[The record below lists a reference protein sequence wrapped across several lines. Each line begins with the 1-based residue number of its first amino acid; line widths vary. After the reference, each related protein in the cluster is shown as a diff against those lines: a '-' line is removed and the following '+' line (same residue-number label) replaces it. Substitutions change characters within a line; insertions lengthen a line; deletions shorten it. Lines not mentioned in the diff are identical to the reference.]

1 MAPQGLLSH
10 ADAVQQ
16 GIRRTP
22 ARRPA
27 KERREPMR
35 LTTRTDL
42 ALRTLM
48 FCALNPDRIVRKHE
62 VAERCNVSEN
72 HLAQVIN
79 GLAHKGFVT
88 TLRGRN
94 GGLTLARPM
103 DKIGVGSVARA
114 FEGGVPVAD
123 CFATSRAACPL
134 SPACRL
140 RDALARAVAAFYDT
154 LDQLT
159 IADLVNDNE
168 GLMSVLTM
176 PGPIGMRC
184 ARTAAAAE

>member
-1 MAPQGLLSH
+1 
-10 ADAVQQ
+10 
-16 GIRRTP
+16 
-22 ARRPA
+22 
-27 KERREPMR
+27 MR

-48 FCALNPDRIVRKHE
+48 FCALNPDRVVRKHE

-103 DKIGVGSVARA
+103 EQIGVGTVARA

-140 RDALARAVAAFYDT
+140 RDALSRAVAAFYDT
-154 LDQLT
+154 LDTLT
-159 IADLVNDNE
+159 VADLVE
-168 GLMSVLTM
+168 GNAGLESVLAL

-184 ARTAAAAE
+184 ARSTAAAE

>member
-1 MAPQGLLSH
+1 
-10 ADAVQQ
+10 
-16 GIRRTP
+16 
-22 ARRPA
+22 
-27 KERREPMR
+27 MR

-94 GGLTLARPM
+94 GGLTLARA
-103 DKIGVGSVARA
+103 KEEIGVGAVARA
-114 FEGGVPVAD
+114 FEGGVPVAE
-123 CFATSRAACPL
+123 CFAASRASCPL
-134 SPACRL
+134 SPSCRL
-140 RDALARAVAAFYDT
+140 REALARAVAAFYASLDT
-154 LDQLT
+154 LT
-159 IADLVNDNE
+159 IADLVDGNE
-168 GLMSVLTM
+168 GLEAVLALPEPMTM
-176 PGPIGMRC
+176 GCNR
-184 ARTAAAAE
+184 AAAE

>member
-1 MAPQGLLSH
+1 
-10 ADAVQQ
+10 
-16 GIRRTP
+16 
-22 ARRPA
+22 
-27 KERREPMR
+27 MR

-48 FCALNPDRIVRKHE
+48 FCAVNPDRIVRKHE

-79 GLAHKGFVT
+79 GLSHKGFVT

-94 GGLTLARPM
+94 GGLKLARPM
-103 DKIGVGSVARA
+103 AEIGVGAVARA

-134 SPACRL
+134 SPSCRL
-140 RDALARAVAAFYDT
+140 RDALSRAVAAFYDS
-154 LDQLT
+154 LDTLT
-159 IADLVNDNE
+159 IADLVECND
-168 GLMSVLTM
+168 GLEAVLALPETM
-176 PGPIGMRC
+176 GLRC
-184 ARTAAAAE
+184 SHAAE

>member
-1 MAPQGLLSH
+1 
-10 ADAVQQ
+10 
-16 GIRRTP
+16 
-22 ARRPA
+22 
-27 KERREPMR
+27 MR

-48 FCALNPDRIVRKHE
+48 FCALNPDLIVRKHE

-94 GGLTLARPM
+94 GGLRLARPAGE
-103 DKIGVGSVARA
+103 IGVGSVARA

-123 CFATSRAACPL
+123 CFATSRAHCPL
-134 SPACRL
+134 AASCRL
-140 RDALARAVAAFYDT
+140 RDALARAVAAFYDS
-154 LDQLT
+154 LDTLT
-159 IADLVNDNE
+159 IADLVEDNV
-168 GLMSVLTM
+168 GLEAVLSM
-176 PGPIGMRC
+176 ASPMDAGCSR
-184 ARTAAAAE
+184 AVAAS

>member
-1 MAPQGLLSH
+1 
-10 ADAVQQ
+10 
-16 GIRRTP
+16 
-22 ARRPA
+22 
-27 KERREPMR
+27 MR

-48 FCALNPDRIVRKHE
+48 FCAVNPDRIVRKHE

-79 GLAHKGFVT
+79 GLSHKGFVT

-94 GGLTLARPM
+94 GGLKLARPTAE
-103 DKIGVGSVARA
+103 IGVGAVARA

-134 SPACRL
+134 SPSCRL
-140 RDALARAVAAFYDT
+140 RDALSRAVAAFYDS
-154 LDQLT
+154 LDTLT
-159 IADLVNDNE
+159 IADLVECND
-168 GLMSVLTM
+168 GLEAVLALPETM
-176 PGPIGMRC
+176 GLRC
-184 ARTAAAAE
+184 SHAAE

>member
-1 MAPQGLLSH
+1 
-10 ADAVQQ
+10 
-16 GIRRTP
+16 
-22 ARRPA
+22 
-27 KERREPMR
+27 MR

-94 GGLTLARPM
+94 GGLTLARP
-103 DKIGVGSVARA
+103 KEEIGVGAVARA
-114 FEGGVPVAD
+114 FEGGVPAE
-123 CFATSRAACPL
+123 CFAASRTSCPL
-134 SPACRL
+134 APSCRL
-140 RDALARAVAAFYDT
+140 RDALARAVAAFYES
-154 LDQLT
+154 LDELS
-159 IADLVNDNE
+159 IADLVDCNV
-168 GLMSVLTM
+168 GLEAVLALPEPM
-176 PGPIGMRC
+176 NARC
-184 ARTAAAAE
+184 SRAPAAAAE

>member
-1 MAPQGLLSH
+1 
-10 ADAVQQ
+10 
-16 GIRRTP
+16 
-22 ARRPA
+22 
-27 KERREPMR
+27 MR

-48 FCALNPDRIVRKHE
+48 FCAVNPDRIVRKHE

-94 GGLTLARPM
+94 GGLTLARP
-103 DKIGVGSVARA
+103 KEEIGVGTVARA
-114 FEGGVPVAD
+114 FEGGVPIAD

-134 SPACRL
+134 SPTCRL

-154 LDQLT
+154 LDTLT
-159 IADLVNDNE
+159 IADLVDDNE
-168 GLMSVLTM
+168 GLMNVLAL
-176 PGPIGMRC
+176 PEPIGARC
-184 ARTAAAAE
+184 VRATAAE

>member
-1 MAPQGLLSH
+1 
-10 ADAVQQ
+10 
-16 GIRRTP
+16 
-22 ARRPA
+22 
-27 KERREPMR
+27 MR

-94 GGLTLARPM
+94 GGLTLARPKE
-103 DKIGVGSVARA
+103 DIGVGAVARA

-123 CFATSRAACPL
+123 CFAASRAACPL
-134 SPACRL
+134 SPSCRL
-140 RDALARAVAAFYDT
+140 RDALARAVAAFYDS
-154 LDQLT
+154 LDTLT
-159 IADLVNDNE
+159 IADLVDDNE
-168 GLMSVLTM
+168 GLEAVLAL
-176 PGPIGMRC
+176 PGPMGMRC
-184 ARTAAAAE
+184 SRAAAE

>member
-1 MAPQGLLSH
+1 
-10 ADAVQQ
+10 
-16 GIRRTP
+16 
-22 ARRPA
+22 
-27 KERREPMR
+27 MR

-48 FCALNPDRIVRKHE
+48 FCAMNPDRIVRKHE

-94 GGLTLARPM
+94 GGLTLARP
-103 DKIGVGSVARA
+103 KEAIGVGTVARA

-140 RDALARAVAAFYDT
+140 RNALARAVDAFYST
-154 LDQLT
+154 LDTLT
-159 IADLVNDNE
+159 IADLVDDNAALE
-168 GLMSVLTM
+168 EVLAL
-176 PGPIGMRC
+176 PGPFGMRC
-184 ARTAAAAE
+184 TRVQAAE

>member
-1 MAPQGLLSH
+1 
-10 ADAVQQ
+10 
-16 GIRRTP
+16 
-22 ARRPA
+22 
-27 KERREPMR
+27 MR

-48 FCALNPDRIVRKHE
+48 FCAMNPDRIVRKHE

-94 GGLTLARPM
+94 GGLTLARP
-103 DKIGVGSVARA
+103 KEQIGVGTVARA

-140 RDALARAVAAFYDT
+140 RNALARAVEAFYAT
-154 LDQLT
+154 LDTLT
-159 IADLVNDNE
+159 IADLVDDNE
-168 GLMSVLTM
+168 ALQMVLAM
-176 PGPIGMRC
+176 PGPMGTRC
-184 ARTAAAAE
+184 ARPQAAE

>member
-1 MAPQGLLSH
+1 
-10 ADAVQQ
+10 
-16 GIRRTP
+16 
-22 ARRPA
+22 
-27 KERREPMR
+27 MR

-48 FCALNPDRIVRKHE
+48 FCALNPDLIVRKHE

-94 GGLTLARPM
+94 GGLRLARPAAE
-103 DKIGVGSVARA
+103 IGVGSVARA

-123 CFATSRAACPL
+123 CFATSRAHCPL
-134 SPACRL
+134 AASCRL
-140 RDALARAVAAFYDT
+140 RDALARAVAAFYDS
-154 LDQLT
+154 LDTLT
-159 IADLVNDNE
+159 IADLVEDNV
-168 GLMSVLTM
+168 GLEAVLSMSM
-176 PGPIGMRC
+176 PMDAGCTR
-184 ARTAAAAE
+184 AVAAG

>member
-1 MAPQGLLSH
+1 
-10 ADAVQQ
+10 
-16 GIRRTP
+16 
-22 ARRPA
+22 
-27 KERREPMR
+27 MR

-94 GGLTLARPM
+94 GGLTLARPKE
-103 DKIGVGSVARA
+103 DIGVGAVARA
-114 FEGGVPVAD
+114 FEGGVPVAE
-123 CFATSRAACPL
+123 CFANSRTACPL
-134 SPACRL
+134 AASCRL
-140 RDALARAVAAFYDT
+140 RTALARAVAAFYAS
-154 LDQLT
+154 LDDLT
-159 IADLVNDNE
+159 IADLVDGNDE
-168 GLMSVLTM
+168 LLDVLTL
-176 PGPIGMRC
+176 PGPMGTVC
-184 ARTAAAAE
+184 AHTPGEKDPASADQDETVA

>member
-1 MAPQGLLSH
+1 
-10 ADAVQQ
+10 
-16 GIRRTP
+16 
-22 ARRPA
+22 
-27 KERREPMR
+27 MR

-94 GGLTLARPM
+94 GGLTLARP
-103 DKIGVGSVARA
+103 KEEIGVGAVARA

-123 CFATSRAACPL
+123 CFAASRAACPL
-134 SPACRL
+134 SPSCRL
-140 RDALARAVAAFYDT
+140 RDALARAVAAFYDS
-154 LDQLT
+154 LDTLT
-159 IADLVNDNE
+159 IADLVDCNE
-168 GLMSVLTM
+168 GLEAVLALPEPM
-176 PGPIGMRC
+176 AMRC
-184 ARTAAAAE
+184 SRAAAE